1 MKTYPM
7 PKDFSGT
14 KFAARYGL
22 DPLKPD
28 FWSDGKLLY
37 VPDNLPDDPPI
48 FEPPDPPAA
57 RQTKF
62 TAGVGS
68 RNPAGFIEIG
78 RGKFM
83 PYYD

>member
-37 VPDNLPDDPPI
+37 VPNTLPDDPPI
-48 FEPPDPPAA
+48 FESPDPPVIMKSLEQ
-57 RQTKF
+57 RISDLEKDI
-62 TAGVGS
+62 AGMKDGTIKL
-68 RNPAGFIEIG
+68 P
-78 RGKFM
+78 K
-83 PYYD
+83 